1 MIELFLQG
9 GWVMY
14 VILCCSLASWATI
27 LERLVHFFA
36 TRVSKARLSAYLQGP
51 SGAPATGALAPFAA
65 LRQGLASHPD
75 ATPEDRDRLARR
87 LAAPYLN
94 RDNRGLALL
103 AAVAGLAPLLG
114 LLGTVLGLIELFRAL
129 EASGAKPEFSHLI
142 GGIWTA
148 LLTTAFGMLVAVP
161 ASAAYQAFDHWAGRR
176 AQALQDFLGLL
187 EEGR

>member
-1 MIELFLQG
+1 MIELFFKG

-14 VILCCSLASWATI
+14 VILACSLASWAAI
-27 LERLVHFFA
+27 LERLFHFVA
-36 TRVSKARLSAYLQGP
+36 TRVSPSRLEAYLQGP
-51 SGAPATGALAPFAA
+51 LEAPVRGALAPYAA
-65 LRQGLASHPD
+65 LRQGFASHSEGSPD
-75 ATPEDRDRLARR
+75 DRDRLARR
-87 LAAPYLN
+87 LVAPFLN

-129 EASGAKPEFSHLI
+129 EASGAKPEFSQLI

-161 ASAAYQAFDHWAGRR
+161 ASAAHQAFDHWAGRR
-176 AQALQDFLGLL
+176 AQALQDFQNRL
-187 EEGR
+187 ELRR